1 MLIFFGAIYLNRVAV
16 GFFLDAV
23 EKILLRPE
31 TGKSHA
37 KFAEKLNRKLLREV
51 TSISR
56 MTHKNI
62 VRYYQA
68 WVEGESFVKDSDS
81 ESEVIS
87 EDPITAEYE
96 SSSQSGWWEK
106 KVSGDESDD
115 DKSNVGKI
123 DDFADMLRFGTP
135 NNVLQVRQKLHLMY
149 MSSPSNLTSI
159 RTRSLQVT
167 TD

>member
-1 MLIFFGAIYLNRVAV
+1 MIFFGAIYLNRVAV
-16 GFFLDAV
+16 GLFPDAV
-23 EKILLRPE
+23 KKILLRPE

-68 WVEGESFVKDSDS
+68 WVEGESFVKESDS

-87 EDPITAEYE
+87 EDPTTAEYE
-96 SSSQSGWWEK
+96 SSSQSEWWKK
-106 KVSGDESDD
+106 KVSGDESDEH
-115 DKSNVGKI
+115 KSNVGKI

-135 NNVLQVRQKLHLMY
+135 NNVLQVRQKLNLMS
-149 MSSPSNLTSI
+149 MSCLSN
-159 RTRSLQVT
+159 
-167 TD
+167 